1 MGQISVGRLGSSRLA
16 FEGGNRMYASI
27 PKDWHAALASRPSD
41 AELAAIMARVE
52 ADRSAGITVYP
63 PRDQVFAAL
72 HLTPLDSV
80 RAVIVGQDPYH
91 GPGQAHGLAFSVVP
105 PCTRPPS
112 LRNILA
118 ELASDTGTGV
128 PDDVSLVPWARHGV
142 LLLNTSLTVRAGTA
156 GSHVPIGWRNLTTR
170 IIEVVAAQPRPIA
183 FLLWGRH
190 AQAFA
195 ASIDDRR
202 HAVLCTTHPSPLS
215 ARKGF
220 LRSRPFTG
228 ANARLRD
235 LGADPIDWSLAAGG
249 RPQ

>member
-1 MGQISVGRLGSSRLA
+1 
-16 FEGGNRMYASI
+16 MYASI
-27 PKDWHAALASRPSD
+27 PDDWHAALAGRPSN
-41 AELAAIMARVE
+41 AELAAVMGRVE
-52 ADRSAGITVYP
+52 ADRSAGIIVYP

-72 HLTPLDSV
+72 HLTPLASV

-105 PCTRPPS
+105 PCKRPPS

-118 ELASDTGTGV
+118 ELASDTGTDV
-128 PDDVSLVPWARHGV
+128 PDDVSLVPWAGQGV
-142 LLLNTSLTVRAGTA
+142 LLLNTSLTVQAGKA
-156 GSHVPIGWRNLTTR
+156 ESHAPIGWRDLTTR
-170 IIEVVAAQPRPIA
+170 IIEVVAAEPRPIA

-195 ASIDDRR
+195 PSIDDRR
-202 HAVLCTTHPSPLS
+202 HVMLCSTHPSPLS

-220 LRSRPFTG
+220 LGSRPFTC

-235 LGADPIDWSLAAGG
+235 LGADPIDWSLAAAG